1 MDFAD
6 FTIRRLSSDDDLDP
20 FTCGDD
26 DLDEF
31 IRNDAFD
38 YLNERLAISY
48 VVGIR
53 NEIVAYFSIAN
64 DRLSYDDFENS
75 TSFNR
80 FRKRHFVN
88 SKRIKGYPA
97 VKLCRLAVKS
107 SHKGKKIG
115 TFIINFIKGLFY
127 NENKSACRFLT
138 VDANESALRFYS
150 SNGFNFILTTIN
162 EGHRTI
168 PLYFDLADFS
178 R

>member
-6 FTIRRLSSDDDLDP
+6 FTIRRLSS
-20 FTCGDD
+20 DD

-88 SKRIKGYPA
+88 SKRIK
-97 VKLCRLAVKS
+97 VILQS
-107 SHKGKKIG
+107 S
-115 TFIINFIKGLFY
+115 Y
-127 NENKSACRFLT
+127 VA
-138 VDANESALRFYS
+138 
-150 SNGFNFILTTIN
+150 
-162 EGHRTI
+162 
-168 PLYFDLADFS
+168 
-178 R
+178 

>member
-6 FTIRRLSSDDDLDP
+6 LTIRRLSTYDDLEC
-20 FTCGDD
+20 FTCGDE

-31 IRNDAFD
+31 IRTDACNYSD
-38 YLNERLAISY
+38 ERLAISY
-48 VVGIR
+48 VVGNS

-64 DRLSYDDFENS
+64 DRLSYDDFETL

-97 VKLCRLAVKS
+97 VKICRLAVKS
-107 SHKGKKIG
+107 SYKGKKIG

-138 VDANESALRFYS
+138 VDANRSVLHFYA
-150 SNGFNFILTTIN
+150 SNGFNFILTNIN
-162 EGHRTI
+162 EEYRTI